1 MNQLLPNVVE
11 IKIIENGRNNEVN
24 THLELGWKLLN
35 IANLEK
41 YEFNPITRDDEKVSY
56 ESFTLGWISG
66 SGNGDVVHPN

>member
-11 IKIIENGRNNEVN
+11 IKTIENGRNNEVN

-41 YEFNPITRDDEKVSY
+41 YELNYITRDDEKVSY

-66 SGNGDVVHPN
+66 NGEVVHPN

>member
-11 IKIIENGRNNEVN
+11 IKTIENGRNNEVN

-41 YEFNPITRDDEKVSY
+41 YELNYITGDDEKVSY

-66 SGNGDVVHPN
+66 NGEVVHPN